1 MRVSIPSA
9 YVYHNGEVTGGDER
23 PYKVGSLGDFGEE
36 GGLPEFN
43 YDLEDFNITMQ
54 REDRRNELAALA
66 QDFET
71 SESIEDEDAGI
82 NYVYR
87 CTLKESGRAVYIDCD
102 QPPIAL
108 TMRRDHPQHEG
119 CLKAHTKELRE
130 QVSLD
135 AFKVCDRGSDIPPGT
150 LILKSGWRCV
160 RKLCPRTGAIKRL
173 KSRAFLKGYA
183 M

>member
-1 MRVSIPSA
+1 MNDRTKSAPSA
-9 YVYHNGEVTGGDER
+9 T
-23 PYKVGSLGDFGEE
+23 E

-43 YDLEDFNITMQ
+43 YDLKDVNITMQ
-54 REDRRNELAALA
+54 REDRRKELAVWA
-66 QDFET
+66 QDCET